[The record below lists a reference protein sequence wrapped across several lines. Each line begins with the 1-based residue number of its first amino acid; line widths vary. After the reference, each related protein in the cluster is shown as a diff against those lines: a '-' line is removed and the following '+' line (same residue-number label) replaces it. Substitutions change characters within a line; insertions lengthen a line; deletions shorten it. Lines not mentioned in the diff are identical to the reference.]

1 MILVIEQIHSAR
13 EQEDGS
19 VVFITTSSGIPDVHS
34 VIQDGEDHADNNE
47 KLRTWLLTNTPDPYV
62 ETRDFEE
69 LEKQSRRLERDQIF
83 RDTIDNI
90 NPLWYETLSTQMKS
104 DLAAW
109 RAVWLDYPSTGVKPS
124 MQSVEEFFNIWHD
137 VGDD

>member
-1 MILVIEQIHSAR
+1 MTLVIETIHSAT
-13 EQEDGS
+13 EQEDGT
-19 VVFITTSSGIPDVHS
+19 VLFITTSSGIPDVHS
-34 VIQDGEDHADNNE
+34 YILDGEEHSDNNE

-62 ETRDFEE
+62 EARDLEE
-69 LEKQSRRLERDQIF
+69 LEKQNRRLERDKIF

-104 DLAAW
+104 DLATW
-109 RAVWLDYPSTGVKPS
+109 RAAWLDYPSTGVKPS